1 MMSYQET
8 LIYLLN
14 MKNNLTKRNYTI
26 IELLVSLMVMLG
38 PTLLIII
45 YGYMREP
52 VTDYDLIGF
61 AMAGLLNVLFAC
73 TGLVLYLIFVRIN
86 IISILVGLILFCL
99 ALGSPFI
106 SLSIHDERVV
116 KYENLRLQD
125 ITPIVEDL
133 LLRDVRAEKV
143 EVFFSTTEPFKF
155 LEIKEDF
162 FIDFVFFV
170 FLLAIFS
177 NLKLNE
183 NYQHQQYIQY
193 LQEVLLLMQM
203 LP

>member
-1 MMSYQET
+1 
-8 LIYLLN
+8 

-155 LEIKEDF
+155 LEIKEDV
-162 FIDFVFFV
+162 VFFRYDHGYAPDCKGV
-170 FLLAIFS
+170 AYSPEGNRPGFTEECKDIVTWEPIQNDWYSWSAY
-177 NLKLNE
+177 NE
-183 NYQHQQYIQY
+183 
-193 LQEVLLLMQM
+193 
-203 LP
+203 